1 MEVKHFFQKGH
12 VTTSNF
18 NVGNGKWPRDTDNS
32 NFLALIQQSLRAI
45 FKNRPSD
52 KWPQSRDYNGSDYKK
67 IWLPNAKICENGNVA
82 FEKPQSRD
90 SCRNSVK
97 KMCKMPKDLFL

>member
-52 KWPQSRDYNGSDYKK
+52 KWP
-67 IWLPNAKICENGNVA
+67 
-82 FEKPQSRD
+82 
-90 SCRNSVK
+90 
-97 KMCKMPKDLFL
+97 